1 MFSFPAFNVRKLSRK
16 IGSITADKLDIRLNP
31 LEVPVELAGLVGSFN
46 AMIERLEAGFEQL
59 SYFSADIAHELR
71 TPVTNLTTQ
80 TQVIL
85 NQPRTESEYVEI
97 LYYVYMW

>member
-1 MFSFPAFNVRKLSRK
+1 
-16 IGSITADKLDIRLNP
+16 
-31 LEVPVELAGLVGSFN
+31 
-46 AMIERLEAGFEQL
+46 MIERLEAGFEQL
-59 SYFSADIAHELR
+59 SYFPADIAHELR

-97 LYYVYMW
+97 LYSNLEEYERMTKMVSDMLLLAKTEHGLVKPQLERTKLPGRASRIS